1 MKLHTANA
9 VAEFLNLTERR
20 VRQLRDEGI
29 IRETRPGLYKLI
41 EVNHD
46 YIDYLKGG
54 IKSEEKISYHEE
66 RAKLV
71 RAKRRNQELDLR
83 LREKELHEAAEIEE
97 VMGEMLI
104 NFKTRLLAIPAKLSP
119 LLANKKSK
127 VEIHKILREAVEE
140 ALGELA
146 DFPTAF
152 SIEEVEEEAEEKQEE
167 KEEETKGNEAKKTH
181 AKATKKDI

>member
-71 RAKRRNQELDLR
+71 RAKRQNQELDLR

-146 DFPTAF
+146 DFPTTF
-152 SIEEVEEEAEEKQEE
+152 GIEEVEEEAEEKQEE

-181 AKATKKDI
+181 AKAIKKDI